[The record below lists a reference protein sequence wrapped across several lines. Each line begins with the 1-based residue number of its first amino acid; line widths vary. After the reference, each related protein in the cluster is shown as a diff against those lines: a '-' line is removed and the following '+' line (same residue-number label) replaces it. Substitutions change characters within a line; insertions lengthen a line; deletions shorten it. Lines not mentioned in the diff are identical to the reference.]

1 MAEYDLQ
8 SIAFPTLDDAQIT
21 RLSGCT
27 AAVPRSFQDGQALFA
42 VGDRD
47 LKFFVVKSGE
57 VEIVDYSGDEP
68 KRLTAHRR
76 GQFTGDVSH
85 LTGAPAVVSGIARGH
100 CEVLEV
106 PGEALRRL
114 LNQCPDLSD
123 IILQAFIAR
132 RQLLSHS
139 PDFTGLRVIGS
150 RYSADT
156 FRVRDFLA
164 RNRVLFTWV
173 DLEGD
178 PQVDRLL
185 KQFGVTEAD
194 TPVVA
199 CGHRLMLRNPANRQ
213 LADAVGIRQ
222 PLGQTVYDLAVVG
235 AGPAGLA
242 AAVYGA
248 SEGLRTVVLEQAA
261 PGGQA
266 GSSMRIENYL
276 GFPTGLTGSDLANRA
291 VLQANKFGA
300 RLSVPTPV
308 TGLEFEKAYPVLRL
322 DGGEAVTA
330 KCLLIASGAEYRR
343 LGVEGCSRYEGT
355 GVYYAATPNEAQLCR
370 GAQVVLVGGGNSA
383 GQAAVFL
390 AEHAGKVWLVL
401 RGDDLYKNMSSYLAR
416 RIEQTANIEVLRN
429 AEVRRMLGD
438 GHLSAVEIVNTRT
451 GEGRTVETPAV
462 FSFIGAV
469 PRTDWLPPEVERD
482 AKGFVRTGPALAQ
495 SPHWTARRQP
505 YLLETSRPGVFAAGD
520 VRSGSVKRV
529 ASAVG
534 EGAMAVQFVHEYLKE
549 M

>member
-1 MAEYDLQ
+1 MAEHDLQ
-8 SIAFPTLDDAQIT
+8 SIAFPTLDETQIA

-27 AAVPRSFQDGQALFA
+27 AAVSKSFQDGQTLFA

-47 LKFFVVKSGE
+47 FKFFVVKSGE

-68 KRLTAHRR
+68 KRLTVHRP
-76 GQFTGDVSH
+76 GQFTGDITH
-85 LTGAPAVVSGIARGH
+85 LTGTPAVVSAIARGH
-100 CEVLEV
+100 CEALEISSE
-106 PGEALRRL
+106 GLRRV
-114 LNQCPDLSD
+114 LNLCPDLSD
-123 IILQAFIAR
+123 LLLQAFIAR
-132 RQLLSHS
+132 RQILRQL
-139 PDFTGLRVIGS
+139 PTFTGLRVIGS

-156 FRVRDFLA
+156 LRVRDFLA
-164 RNRVLFTWV
+164 KNRALFTWV
-173 DLEGD
+173 DVESD

-185 KQFGVTEAD
+185 REFGVTEAD

-199 CGHRLMLRNPANRQ
+199 CGHLLMLRNPSNRQ
-213 LADAVGIRQ
+213 LADAIGIRQ
-222 PLGQTVYDLAVVG
+222 PLEQTVYDLAVVG

-248 SEGLRTVVLEQAA
+248 SEGLRTVVLEQTA

-276 GFPTGLTGSDLANRA
+276 GFPTGLTGNELAGRA

-308 TGLEFEKAYPVLRL
+308 TRLEFDKAYPVLHL
-322 DGGEAVTA
+322 DGGETVTT

-343 LGVEGCSRYEGT
+343 LEVEGCSRYEGT
-355 GVYYAATPNEAQLCR
+355 GVHYAATPNEAQLCR

-390 AEHAGKVWLVL
+390 AEHARKVWLL
-401 RGDDLYKNMSSYLAR
+401 IRGDDLYKSMSSYLAR
-416 RIEQTANIEVLRN
+416 RIEQTANIEILRN
-429 AEVRRMLGD
+429 VTIRQMGGD
-438 GHLSAVEIVNTRT
+438 GHLAAVEVVNQRT
-451 GEGRTVETPAV
+451 GEERAIETPAV
-462 FSFIGAV
+462 FSFIGAM
-469 PRTDWLPPEVERD
+469 PRTDWLPPEIERD
-482 AKGFVRTGPALAQ
+482 AKGFVQTGPAVAK
-495 SPHWTARRQP
+495 SPHWTAGRHP
-505 YLLETSRPGVFAAGD
+505 FLLETSRPGVFAAGD

>member
-1 MAEYDLQ
+1 VK
-8 SIAFPTLDDAQIT
+8 
-21 RLSGCT
+21 T
-27 AAVPRSFQDGQALFA
+27 AALHAGTEVADQGDYRPLRLA
-42 VGDRD
+42 V
-47 LKFFVVKSGE
+47 
-57 VEIVDYSGDEP
+57 
-68 KRLTAHRR
+68 H
-76 GQFTGDVSH
+76 
-85 LTGAPAVVSGIARGH
+85 
-100 CEVLEV
+100 EVLEIS
-106 PGEALRRL
+106 GEALRRV

-123 IILQAFIAR
+123 IILQAFITR
-132 RQLLSHS
+132 RQLLRQS

-164 RNRVLFTWV
+164 KNRVLFTWV
-173 DLEGD
+173 DVESD

-185 KQFGVTEAD
+185 KQFGLTEAD

-199 CGHRLMLRNPANRQ
+199 CGHRLMLRNPSNRQ
-213 LADAVGIRQ
+213 LADVVGIRQ
-222 PLGQTVYDLAVVG
+222 PLEQTVYDLAVVG

-248 SEGLRTVVLEQAA
+248 SEGLLTVVLEQTA

-276 GFPTGLTGSDLANRA
+276 GFPTGLTGSELANRA

-300 RLSVPTPV
+300 HLSLPTPV
-308 TGLEFEKAYPVLRL
+308 TRLEFDKAYPVLRL
-322 DGGEAVTA
+322 DGGETVAA

-343 LGVEGCSRYEGT
+343 LDVEGCARYEGT
-355 GVYYAATPNEAQLCR
+355 GVYYAATPNEAKLCR
-370 GAQVVLVGGGNSA
+370 GADVVLVGGGNSA

-390 AEHAGKVWLVL
+390 AEHARKVLLVL

-416 RIEQTANIEVLRN
+416 RIERSANIELLCN
-429 AEVRRMLGD
+429 STIRRMHGD
-438 GHLSAVEIVNTRT
+438 GHLT
-451 GEGRTVETPAV
+451 GVGILDNKARDERTVETPAV

-469 PRTDWLPPEVERD
+469 PRTDWLPTEVERD
-482 AKGFVRTGPALAQ
+482 AKGFVQTGPAVAK

-505 YLLETSRPGVFAAGD
+505 FLLETSRAGVFAAGD